1 MQDKSRQSLRPLAA
15 NGALSTLCLAVRSQA
30 DPGPNPN
37 LFAIRAGRGN
47 VWVMTVLEAPKSALP
62 GPQIWPLGVKAY
74 HALGELGL
82 IPEKTELLYGQIYRK
97 MPKSPYHRLLLM
109 RLLELLQRIV
119 PPGLH
124 VQPEQP
130 IQCGDSEPEPDLS
143 VIRGSI
149 DDYAAEHPRTAE
161 LVIEICVSSHDYDRS
176 KLRAYAEAGVKE
188 CWLVLGPEKQIE
200 VHRRPQG
207 GQFAE
212 RAVHGPGGSLTSPT
226 LPSFTVDLANL
237 FHSPLEE

>member
-1 MQDKSRQSLRPLAA
+1 MLESGGKSQPKPMDPGLAD
-15 NGALSTLCLAVRSQA
+15 L
-30 DPGPNPN
+30 GPNPN
-37 LFAIRAGRGN
+37 MVAIRAGRGN
-47 VWVMTVLEAPKSALP
+47 VWVMTVLGAPKSALH
-62 GPQIWPLGVKAY
+62 GPEVWPLGVKAY

-97 MPKSPYHRLLLM
+97 MPKSLYHRLLLM
-109 RLLELLQRIV
+109 RLLELLQCIV

-149 DDYAAEHPRTAE
+149 NDYAAEHPRTAE

-188 CWLVLGPEKQIE
+188 CWLALGPERQIE

-212 RAVHGPGGSLTSPT
+212 HAVHGPGGSLTSPT
-226 LPSFTVDLANL
+226 LPSFTVDLADL
-237 FHSPLEE
+237 FQSPVEQ

>member
-1 MQDKSRQSLRPLAA
+1 MIEHKMTAA
-15 NGALSTLCLAVRSQA
+15 
-30 DPGPNPN
+30 
-37 LFAIRAGRGN
+37 
-47 VWVMTVLEAPKSALP
+47 EAAKATKVAPEA
-62 GPQIWPLGVKAY
+62 WPLTVQAY
-74 HALGELGL
+74 RTLGEMGL
-82 IPEKTELLYGQIYRK
+82 IPDNTELLYGQIFQK
-97 MPKSPYHRLLLM
+97 MSKSPLHSFLHQWLIDA
-109 RLLELLQRIV
+109 LQSHL
-119 PPGLH
+119 PPGTYLR
-124 VQPEQP
+124 VEQP
-130 IQCGDSEPEPDLS
+130 VTCRDSEPEPDLA
-143 VIRGSI
+143 VVRGGKR
-149 DDYAAEHPRTAE
+149 DYRQEHPHTAE
-161 LVIEICVSSHDYDRS
+161 LVIEVCVSSHDYDRS